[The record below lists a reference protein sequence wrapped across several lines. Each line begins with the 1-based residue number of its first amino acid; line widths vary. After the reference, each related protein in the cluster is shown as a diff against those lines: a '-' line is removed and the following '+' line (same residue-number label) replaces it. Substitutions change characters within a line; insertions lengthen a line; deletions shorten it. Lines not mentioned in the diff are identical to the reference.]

1 MSEEGRVDVRDDKD
15 EAMTDVKIAKRHV
28 ARSDDE
34 ERERKERKE
43 GGGTSISS
51 V

>member
-1 MSEEGRVDVRDDKD
+1 VSEEGRVDVRDDKN
-15 EAMTDVKIAKRHV
+15 EAMTDMKIATRHV
-28 ARSDDE
+28 ARSEDE
-34 ERERKERKE
+34 ERERKAWGD